1 MPRPTKLTPERQKV
15 ILAGIAAG
23 LPRKHAAERAG
34 ITERTLRLWLRKAQS
49 KRATAAVIS
58 FSSALNKA
66 EADAVA
72 RNVAIIQT
80 AAKGGKW
87 TAAAWWLERRY
98 PEEFSSFRSELVELK
113 RIVRELMAAQGGRH
127 ATGGAPAC
135 GPNPD
140 RTQPDRAVE

>member
-1 MPRPTKLTPERQKV
+1 VQKV

-34 ITERTLRLWLRKAQS
+34 ITEQTLNSWLRKGKT
-49 KRATAAVIS
+49 KRAPAEFLS
-58 FSSALNKA
+58 FLSALKKA

-98 PEEFSSFRSELVELK
+98 PEEFSSFRGELAELK
-113 RIVRELMAAQGGRH
+113 RIVRELLAAQGGRH
-127 ATGGAPAC
+127 ATGGAPAV
-135 GPNPD
+135 GPNTDRTGPD
-140 RTQPDRAVE
+140 RDVE